1 MSRALQRDPARA
13 HATPRSAISPKR
25 LHGLLVARAGE
36 AISRLDAA
44 WRSAFPLL
52 EPEADEERP
61 DCEHRA
67 EHTEDDARR
76 HQIGTSEG
84 VYEEPKPT
92 GEDQAGA
99 ELTEEEP
106 SEAVGRDAPP
116 GMHRA
121 EGRQRRQGYVN
132 QRDRH
137 QLDAERLSALS
148 RDHEHRQGR
157 TSSRA
162 AQA

>member
-1 MSRALQRDPARA
+1 MLQRDQARA

-36 AISRLDAA
+36 GYQLLGRGMGST
-44 WRSAFPLL
+44 FPLL
-52 EPEADEERP
+52 EPEADEEHP

-76 HQIGTSEG
+76 HQIGTSEC

-106 SEAVGRDAPP
+106 GEAVARDAPA
-116 GMHRA
+116 GNETARKVA
-121 EGRQRRQGYVN
+121 SA
-132 QRDRH
+132 DRVM
-137 QLDAERLSALS
+137 
-148 RDHEHRQGR
+148 
-157 TSSRA
+157 
-162 AQA
+162 